1 MVPLHR
7 HKPQLKAS
15 LKEREQVLCQH
26 ELGGNHSGRVIC
38 EAAIIL
44 SLSAVLWPMKV
55 LSKVIVFSLRPVD
68 HEEMI
73 SIDVFSLPLFVFVDL
88 CAPLNRI
95 HTHPSEHTHKHFS
108 SDFYCTYYMFMRIF
122 RNCLFVKRWFYLTL
136 VFIICGEHFPW
147 TKMV

>member
-1 MVPLHR
+1 M
-7 HKPQLKAS
+7 
-15 LKEREQVLCQH
+15 LCQH

-55 LSKVIVFSLRPVD
+55 LSKVIVFSVRPVD

-95 HTHPSEHTHKHFS
+95 HTHPSDTQTLFFRFLLHIS
-108 SDFYCTYYMFMRIF
+108 MFMRIF
-122 RNCLFVKRWFYLTL
+122 INCLSETL
-136 VFIICGEHFPW
+136 VLFNTGFYHL
-147 TKMV
+147 